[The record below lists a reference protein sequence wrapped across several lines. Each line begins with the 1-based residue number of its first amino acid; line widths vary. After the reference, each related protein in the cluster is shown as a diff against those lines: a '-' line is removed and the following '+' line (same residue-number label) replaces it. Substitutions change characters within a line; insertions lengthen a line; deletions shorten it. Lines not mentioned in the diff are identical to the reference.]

1 MARGTSVPRRRGR
14 TQAGERAAS
23 GAEPT
28 LVFTG
33 TVRELGAATMPDL
46 PHAGALAIV
55 RVDHVVSAP
64 APLRGLA
71 GQDVTLARGDRT
83 RWAVGDQFTFD
94 TAPWVFGESVAL
106 RVLRTSAI
114 AAPHRDA
121 HAAPR
126 AHADRVLQKHVS
138 DADVILSGRVVD
150 VRAAPEEEPPGPTRE
165 TRPRAGGPVAHAR
178 AVAAP
183 PPRRPISEHDPRWRA
198 ATIAVDDVAKGRH
211 GPAQAVVRFPASRDV
226 AWWRVPK
233 LKPGDEGVWLLHR
246 TEPPQR
252 ATGGVRAKRTL
263 RAKGRPAAPP
273 AEYQLV
279 HPEDFQPRSQLATVK
294 ALAKRSR

>member
-138 DADVILSGRVVD
+138 DADVILSRGGGATRADSRDATARGRTGRPRPCRSGSNAAATDQRARPALACGDHRGRRRGEGPPRPSAGGGAIPGEPRCRVV
-150 VRAAPEEEPPGPTRE
+150 A
-165 TRPRAGGPVAHAR
+165 RPQ
-178 AVAAP
+178 
-183 PPRRPISEHDPRWRA
+183 
-198 ATIAVDDVAKGRH
+198 
-211 GPAQAVVRFPASRDV
+211 AQA
-226 AWWRVPK
+226 
-233 LKPGDEGVWLLHR
+233 G
-246 TEPPQR
+246 
-252 ATGGVRAKRTL
+252 
-263 RAKGRPAAPP
+263 
-273 AEYQLV
+273 
-279 HPEDFQPRSQLATVK
+279 
-294 ALAKRSR
+294 